1 MKTKLIAL
9 VAVIAW
15 CGFWA
20 FGALAVTASDAAKII
35 PLMLVVFAGMVGG
48 SLAML
53 WLQRRDDRDPLTGEV

>member
-20 FGALAVTASDAAKII
+20 FGGLAVTASDTAQII
-35 PLMLVVFAGMVGG
+35 PLMVVAFAGMVGG
-48 SLAML
+48 SLATL
-53 WLQRRDDRDPLTGEV
+53 RLQRRDDRDLLTGEV